1 VPFEYINVLKDADGL
16 KRMLVFSHNQREIP
30 VIVEAGK
37 VTIGFGGT

>member
-1 VPFEYINVLKDADGL
+1 MPFDYINVLKDAEGL
-16 KRMLVFSHNQREIP
+16 KRMLEITRNQREIP

>member
-1 VPFEYINVLKDADGL
+1 LKDAEGL
-16 KRMLVFSHNQREIP
+16 KRMLALTNDQRDIP